1 MPRTLKDIRG
11 FMLDMDGTFYV
22 SDKLMPH
29 ARDLLTELQSRDIP
43 FIFLTNNSS
52 ARAEDYQ
59 AKLARLEISVPLD
72 RILTSGQATVRY
84 MQRYTEYKRVFLL
97 GTPALEDEF
106 TQAGFE
112 LTDKEPD
119 CVVLGFDKTLHYE
132 KLKTAC
138 FLLAEGLPYLATHPD
153 DTCITTEGLIPDIG
167 SFMAAIDRVV
177 HRWPKVIG
185 KPMPEMVEAALER
198 IGTDAE
204 HTAMVGDQLDTD
216 MTMAKNSGLFGVLL
230 MSGETSK
237 EQFENQNE
245 IKPDLV
251 FDHIGQLYEQIVTLP
266 KD

>member
-1 MPRTLKDIRG
+1 MPRTLTDIRG

-22 SDKLMPH
+22 SDQLMPH
-29 ARDLLTELQSRDIP
+29 AKDLLDELEQRDIP

-52 ARAEDYQ
+52 ARAEDYR
-59 AKLARLEISVPLD
+59 AKLARVGVEVSLD

-84 MQRYTEYKRVFLL
+84 LQRYTDHKKIFLL

-106 TQAGFE
+106 LSAGFD
-112 LTDKEPD
+112 LTSKSPD
-119 CVVLGFDKTLHYE
+119 CVVLGFDKTLNYE

-138 FLLAEGLPYLATHPD
+138 FLLADGAPYVATHPD

-167 SFMAAIDRVV
+167 SFMAAIERVV
-177 HRWPKVIG
+177 HRRPKIIG

-230 MSGETSK
+230 MSGETSR
-237 EQFENQNE
+237 EQFESQDD
-245 IKPDLV
+245 IQPDLV
-251 FDHIGQLYEQIVTLP
+251 FDHIGGLYERIAALP
-266 KD
+266 IN